1 MLQTNHYCTDS
12 SSKWITTVQTH
23 APNESL
29 LRRFTLQ
36 TYHYCADLCSK
47 LITTAQTHA
56 PNISLL
62 RRLMLQ
68 TNHYCT
74 DTHSKRITTE
84 QIHAPNES
92 LLTLALKYIIGT
104 RWQRPYWA
112 VLAIVFYT
120 LRFDPEIQ
128 YSFRRCVISA
138 PDRITVKTRKAGK
151 FYQCVG
157 KELMYWVN
165 IYIFWISENVK

>member
-1 MLQTNHYCTDS
+1 MLQMN
-12 SSKWITTVQTH
+12 
-23 APNESL
+23 
-29 LRRFTLQ
+29 
-36 TYHYCADLCSK
+36 HYCADSRSK
-47 LITTAQTHA
+47 LITTAQTHE
-56 PNISLL
+56 PNKSLL

-68 TNHYCT
+68 INHYCT
-74 DTHSKRITTE
+74 DSHSKRISTE

-92 LLTLALKYIIGT
+92 LLTRALKYVIGA
-104 RWQRPYWA
+104 RWQWPYWD

-165 IYIFWISENVK
+165 MQIFYIFWISEIVK